1 MKAVMLAVALA
12 VCSGGAAGASYAWF
26 DRPDAASA
34 NSHAAV
40 SNDVYVRGFGW
51 AWGEL
56 QLSPDMPV
64 GDALPPP
71 ERHVRDSMR
80 RRDIVPWRQPDE
92 SESPRPA
99 RGKISMNLASGS
111 AQAPSGGF
119 AGGTG
124 AERPPGVVR

>member
-1 MKAVMLAVALA
+1 MKAIMLAIALA
-12 VCSGGAAGASYAWF
+12 VCSSGAAGASYAWF

-51 AWGEL
+51 AWGDL
-56 QLSPDMPV
+56 QLSPDTPG

-71 ERHVRDSMR
+71 ARHARDSLR
-80 RRDIVPWRQPDE
+80 RHDIVPWRQPDE
-92 SESPRPA
+92 SGPRPA
-99 RGKISMNLASGS
+99 RGKISMNLASGP
-111 AQAPSGGF
+111 ADTASGGF

-124 AERPPGVVR
+124 AGRPLRVVR

>member
-12 VCSGGAAGASYAWF
+12 ACSGGAAGASYAWF
-26 DRPDAASA
+26 DRPDASNA

-56 QLSPDMPV
+56 QLCPDTP
-64 GDALPPP
+64 GADALPPTG
-71 ERHVRDSMR
+71 RHAGDSLR
-80 RRDIVPWRQPDE
+80 RREIVPWRQPDE
-92 SESPRPA
+92 SEPPRPA
-99 RGKISMNLASGS
+99 RGKISMNLAAGHVDS
-111 AQAPSGGF
+111 ASGGF

-124 AERPPGVVR
+124 AGRPPRVVR

>member
-12 VCSGGAAGASYAWF
+12 VCSSGAAGASYAWF
-26 DRPDAASA
+26 DLPDAASA

-56 QLSPDMPV
+56 QLSPDTPV
-64 GDALPPP
+64 GDALPQT
-71 ERHVRDSMR
+71 ERHARDSLR
-80 RRDIVPWRQPDE
+80 CRDVVPWRQPDE
-92 SESPRPA
+92 SGLPRPA

-111 AQAPSGGF
+111 AQAPTGGF

-124 AERPPGVVR
+124 AARPLGVVR